1 MRICVLGA
9 TGTIGR
15 ATVAALV
22 RRGHD
27 VVCLVRSRTGK
38 EREFAGATV
47 RVVDVTDPASLARD
61 GFAGDRFNAL
71 VSCLA
76 SRT

>member
-15 ATVAALV
+15 ATVAARV

-27 VVCLVRSRTGK
+27 VVCFVRAGPTRVF
-38 EREFAGATV
+38 EGATAK
-47 RVVDVTDPASLARD
+47 VVNVTDPASLARD
-61 GFAGDRFNAL
+61 GFAGERFDAL
-71 VSCLA
+71 VSCPA